1 MARVVDGLIA
11 CANRTPL
18 AIGVYLGAVLASAV
32 GVSRLEHWGFG
43 DWVWWAFVTTTTVGY
58 GDLSPATIPGRVIA
72 VLTMFAGIIG
82 IGVIVGRIAAVVIR
96 THDDFTHEEQ
106 EELAADVDEQLKLLR
121 QIQRDL
127 RTATGGR
134 GSASGSSR
142 ARG

>member
-1 MARVVDGLIA
+1 MSRIVAGLIA

-18 AIGVYLGAVLASAV
+18 AIGLYLGAVLAAAV
-32 GVSRLEHWGFG
+32 GVSVLEGWGFG
-43 DWVWWAFVTTTTVGY
+43 ESVWWAFVTTTTTGY
-58 GDLSPATIPGRVIA
+58 GDLSPLTVPGRVIG

-106 EELAADVDEQLKLLR
+106 VDLSQDSDEQLRLLR

-127 RTATGGR
+127 GKATGR
-134 GSASGSSR
+134 PR
-142 ARG
+142 A

>member
-1 MARVVDGLIA
+1 MSRFVNGLIA

-18 AIGVYLGAVLASAV
+18 AIGVYLTSVLASAL
-32 GVSRLEHWGFG
+32 GVSRVEGWGFG
-43 DWVWWAFVTTTTVGY
+43 DSVWWAFTTTTTVGY
-58 GDLSPATIPGRVIA
+58 GDLSPATVPGRVVA

-106 EELAADVDEQLKLLR
+106 EELAADVDEQLRLLR

-127 RTATGGR
+127 RTATGAR
-134 GSASGSSR
+134 GTATGSSR